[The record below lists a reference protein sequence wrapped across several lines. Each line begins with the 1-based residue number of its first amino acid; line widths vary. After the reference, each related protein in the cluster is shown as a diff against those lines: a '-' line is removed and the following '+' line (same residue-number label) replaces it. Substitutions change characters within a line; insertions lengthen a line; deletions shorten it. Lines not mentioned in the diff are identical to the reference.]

1 MKINTPDGLPAKAAL
16 VIALLSAT
24 PAAQAQSFTLLRSF
38 DGTNGSDL
46 TGLHHLGG
54 TGDGLQRIGR
64 VVVRGYVDPKLK
76 TSYQFLISLL
86 RRVDPGSALLPN
98 GVAH

>member
-1 MKINTPDGLPAKAAL
+1 MKINTPDGLPAIAAL
-16 VIALLSAT
+16 VIALLSAI
-24 PAAQAQSFTLLRSF
+24 PAAQAESFALLRSF
-38 DGTNGSDL
+38 DGTNGSGL
-46 TGLHHLGG
+46 TSFILSGG
-54 TGDGLQRIGR
+54 TGDGVQRIER

-98 GVAH
+98 GVG